1 MNKVK
6 SFVKEFTARVKGDD
20 VTAQAEKALRQADS
34 ALNVQ
39 ISVMVGDTIKFED
52 AVESAKEELAL
63 ARVNSGE
70 AISNRDAYVRTLLE
84 AKNEVTEAEE
94 NLASHIKTLAF
105 LKETLASLGTEVEA

>member
-34 ALNVQ
+34 ALNIQ
-39 ISVMVGDTIKFED
+39 ISVMTGDTVKFED
-52 AVESAKEELAL
+52 AVETAKEELAM

-70 AISNRDAYVRTLLE
+70 PISNRDTYVKILIA
-84 AKNEVTEAEE
+84 AKNELSDAEE
-94 NLASHIKTLAF
+94 NLEAHIKTLAF